1 MKLNVAILPGE
12 GGGPEVTA
20 EAEKVFHSVVALF
33 GHKLDTSIGLI
44 GGSAIDETGTALPE
58 NTLNICRNSD
68 AILFGAV
75 GGPKWDSASSSI
87 RPEDGILAIRKELGL
102 FANIRP
108 VKAYNSLIHSSPLKE
123 DRLSGVDMVIVRE
136 LTGGLYFAQPK
147 KRWADESGRQAV
159 DTLLYS
165 EKEIFRI
172 MKVAFEL
179 ASTRKLKVTSVDKF
193 NVLETGRLWR
203 EIATEVSSDYPDID
217 LEHMLVDNAAMQL
230 VRAPAKFDVIV
241 SENTFGDILSD
252 EASVLTGS
260 MGMLPSASLS
270 GSISESAA
278 SSKASLYEPIHGS
291 APDIQGKGVANPIA
305 AILSVAMMLRY
316 SFDLREEAEVIELAV
331 QDTLDSQ
338 YRTPDLATDKSIVVS
353 TSEMG
358 LQITN
363 RINKTTN

>member
-1 MKLNVAILPGE
+1 MKLNVAILPGD
-12 GGGPEVTA
+12 GVGPEVTT
-20 EAEKVFHSVVALF
+20 EAEKVLNLVVDRF
-33 GHKLDTSIGLI
+33 GHKLDTSTGLI
-44 GGSAIDETGTALPE
+44 GGSAIDETGTALPD
-58 NTLNICRNSD
+58 NTLDICRNSD

-75 GGPKWDSASSSI
+75 GGPKWDSAPGNI

-108 VKAYNSLIHSSPLKE
+108 VKAYSALTHASPLKE

-136 LTGGLYFAQPK
+136 LTGGLYFAEPK
-147 KRWADESGRQAV
+147 KRWEDESGKQAV

-165 EKEIFRI
+165 ENEIFRI

-179 ASTRKLKVTSVDKF
+179 ATTRKLKVTSVDKF

-203 EIATEVSSDYPDID
+203 EVANEVSSDYPNIE

-230 VRAPAKFDVIV
+230 VRAPANFDVIV

-270 GSISESAA
+270 GPIGDSNTSNT
-278 SSKASLYEPIHGS
+278 ASLYEPIHGS
-291 APDIQGKGVANPIA
+291 APDILGKDLANPIA
-305 AILSVAMMLRY
+305 SILSLAMMLRY
-316 SFDLREEAEVIELAV
+316 SFGLYDEADAIELAV
-331 QDTLDSQ
+331 QTTLESK
-338 YRTPDLATDKSIVVS
+338 YRTPDLATDNSIVVS

-358 LQITN
+358 AQIAD
-363 RINKTTN
+363 RINKYK